1 MRNLTLFQ
9 SALFQSV
16 LLQSDMLSQ
25 HDEDKTSHVQHQWHQ
40 LELHS
45 KYQYCDQGRE
55 GRGLPWPWR
64 RSLQLQETFRQVKYS
79 QLYMWKILRIQVK
92 DSQRYMWKICWKFNR
107 CSALCS
113 FFNTLGTVYCNSGFE
128 SLAQNILK
136 TRWGK
141 LERRKSCYIGD
152 FSGQET
158 AGVRW
163 KKAEAPGRL
172 PGDFEMLKE
181 KRCSGDIGR
190 GTTNNCEILMQP
202 WLYISPGR

>member
-64 RSLQLQETFRQVKYS
+64 RSLQLQETFRQVK
-79 QLYMWKILRIQVK
+79 
-92 DSQRYMWKICWKFNR
+92 DSQRYMWKMCWKFNGR
-107 CSALCS
+107 SAAFLL
-113 FFNTLGTVYCNSGFE
+113 NAPGTVYCNSGFE

-136 TRWGK
+136 TCSCK
-141 LERRKSCYIGD
+141 LERRNSCWYEIGD

-163 KKAEAPGRL
+163 KKAEAPGRV

-181 KRCSGDIGR
+181 KKMFWGHWERHHKQLWNIDATLSV
-190 GTTNNCEILMQP
+190 
-202 WLYISPGR
+202 YIWVSHLEGKRM

>member
-45 KYQYCDQGRE
+45 KYQHCDQGRE

-136 TRWGK
+136 TCSCLLLRQTGTQKFLLIWN
-141 LERRKSCYIGD
+141 RRS
-152 FSGQET
+152 F
-158 AGVRW
+158 W
-163 KKAEAPGRL
+163 
-172 PGDFEMLKE
+172 
-181 KRCSGDIGR
+181 SGDSR
-190 GTTNNCEILMQP
+190 
-202 WLYISPGR
+202 S